1 MKKEKEKRRI
11 NISGVVVLW
20 DGKHVIHMGFRVSFQ
35 SSNDGQMEMAGGFF
49 VAWGWGR
56 PDSVS
61 LSLFLSNCSKVSTEF
76 RLV

>member
-1 MKKEKEKRRI
+1 M
-11 NISGVVVLW
+11 
-20 DGKHVIHMGFRVSFQ
+20 IHMGFRVSFQ